1 MFPLKDSIR
10 IPFIPLSSYL
20 IILTNA
26 VIFLYQRSLSP
37 QAAYNISL
45 HYALVPRRYF
55 DPGWAQIS
63 GLDPHNYLPFITGTF
78 IHGGWWHIVLN
89 MWTLFIFG
97 ASLEGRI
104 GRFGF
109 LTFYLACGA
118 IASFAHA
125 YFNMDST
132 IPALGASGAIAGV
145 LGAYAVTFPR
155 ARITILVLI
164 VILPLFFKI
173 PALAYALVWFGF
185 QFVEGFWHLAA
196 GGMGSGIAWWAHVG
210 GFMAGLVLIP
220 LWRFGPDR
228 TYDEE
233 RMSLLGE
240 WRDATVEP
248 PGRANRSGWTKGPW
262 G

>member
-10 IPFIPLSSYL
+10 IPFVPFSTYL
-20 IILTNA
+20 IILTN
-26 VIFLYQRSLSP
+26 VIVFLYQKSLGS
-37 QAAYNISL
+37 QAAYNFLL

-55 DPGWAQIS
+55 DAAWAQIS
-63 GLDPHNYLPFITGTF
+63 GLDPHNYLPFIAGAF
-78 IHGGWWHIVLN
+78 MHGGWWHIVLN

-97 ASLEGRI
+97 SSLEGRI
-104 GRFGF
+104 GRLGF
-109 LTFYLACGA
+109 LSFYLVCGGV
-118 IASFAHA
+118 ASLAHA
-125 YFNMDST
+125 YFNMESI

-155 ARITILVLI
+155 AKITILVLI

-185 QFVEGFWHLAA
+185 QFLSGFWNLASGA
-196 GGMGSGIAWWAHVG
+196 GTGIAWWAHIG
-210 GFMAGLVLIP
+210 GFIAGLLLIP
-220 LWRFGPDR
+220 LWRLGPDR

-233 RMSLLGE
+233 RVPLGGE
-240 WRDATVEP
+240 WRDATSGEDRR
-248 PGRANRSGWTKGPW
+248 GGWTSGPW

>member
-10 IPFIPLSSYL
+10 IPFVPLSAYL

-26 VIFLYQRSLSP
+26 VIFLYQQSLGP
-37 QAAYNISL
+37 QAAYNLSL

-55 DPGWAQIS
+55 DPEWAQIS
-63 GLDPHNYLPFITGTF
+63 GLDPHDYLPFIAGTF
-78 IHGGWWHIVLN
+78 MHGGWWHIVLN

-97 ASLEGRI
+97 TSLEGRI

-109 LTFYLACGA
+109 LTFYLASGV

-125 YFNMDST
+125 YFNMKST
-132 IPALGASGAIAGV
+132 IPALGASGAIVGV

-155 ARITILVLI
+155 AKITILVLI
-164 VILPLFFKI
+164 VILPLFFKV

-185 QFVEGFWHLAA
+185 QFLEGFWQLAS
-196 GGMGSGIAWWAHVG
+196 GGTGSGIAWWAHAG
-210 GFMAGLVLIP
+210 GFVAGVIIIP
-220 LWRFGPDR
+220 LWRLGPDR

-233 RMSLLGE
+233 RVRAWGE
-240 WRDATVEP
+240 WRDATREP
-248 PGRANRSGWTKGPW
+248 GGADRGGWTKGPW

>member
-10 IPFIPLSSYL
+10 IPFVPLSTYL
-20 IILTNA
+20 LILTN
-26 VIFLYQRSLSP
+26 VIVFFYQQSLGSK
-37 QAAYNISL
+37 AAYNFSL

-55 DPGWAQIS
+55 DPVWAQIS
-63 GLDPHNYLPFITGTF
+63 DLDPHNYLPFIAGAF
-78 IHGGWWHIVLN
+78 MHGGWWHIVLN

-97 ASLEGRI
+97 RSLEGRI
-104 GRFGF
+104 GRLGF
-109 LTFYLACGA
+109 LSFYLVCGV
-118 IASFAHA
+118 IASAAHA

-173 PALAYALVWFGF
+173 PALAYALLWFGF
-185 QFVEGFWHLAA
+185 QFLSGFWNFASGA
-196 GGMGSGIAWWAHVG
+196 GTGIAWWAHIG
-210 GFMAGLVLIP
+210 GFVAGLVLIP
-220 LWRFGPDR
+220 LWRLGPDR

-233 RMSLLGE
+233 RGRQWGD
-240 WRDATVEP
+240 WRDATAGDD
-248 PGRANRSGWTKGPW
+248 GRGGWTRGPW

>member
-10 IPFIPLSSYL
+10 IPFVPFSAYL

-26 VIFLYQRSLSP
+26 VIFLYQQSLGP
-37 QAAYNISL
+37 NAAYNFSL
-45 HYALVPRRYF
+45 HYGLVPRRYF
-55 DPGWAQIS
+55 DAEWAQIS
-63 GLDPHNYLPFITGTF
+63 GLDAQSYLPFIAGTF
-78 IHGGWWHIVLN
+78 MHGGWWHIVLN

-97 ASLEGRI
+97 RSLEGRI

-109 LTFYLACGA
+109 LTFYLVCGF
-118 IASFAHA
+118 IASFTHA

-155 ARITILVLI
+155 AKITILVLI

-185 QFVEGFWHLAA
+185 QFLEGFWDMA
-196 GGMGSGIAWWAHVG
+196 GGSGSGIAWWAHVG
-210 GFMAGLVLIP
+210 GFLAGVIIIP
-220 LWRFGPDR
+220 LWRLGPDL

-233 RMSLLGE
+233 RARLWGD
-240 WRDATVEP
+240 WRDATAGHGGDADRDNWP
-248 PGRANRSGWTKGPW
+248 KGPW